1 MAKIVMTLESVLIA
15 GSHFDANTLVNCD
28 DSDAAQL
35 ISIKRAREATPE
47 EVKEARE
54 KAKKNDVAK
63 QAPKPIGAEDTESA
77 TDDGKDVAEKEVEG
91 KAGKTGKNK

>member
-63 QAPKPIGAEDTESA
+63 QAPKPIGAEDTEKRNRRRQRRCRKRSRRQGRQ
-77 TDDGKDVAEKEVEG
+77 DR
-91 KAGKTGKNK
+91 